1 MPTRFLSR
9 SHANSF
15 LPTDPWR
22 TAETHESLEN
32 GRDPRTQDRRQNGV
46 ASMQHC
52 EFIQLFGQHSKDDRE
67 DRDTWHPPRRD
78 TMEAKSNP
86 TTTTTTTMTT
96 TRITTTRT
104 PPRRTGRMPERCR
117 GAITISAQGT
127 RRPRTSET
135 QTQDKAI
142 NHDKDAGYTAQQLKS
157 ARSLP
162 HANRGHETRSSITT
176 TETHQ
181 GNALLPTR
189 PQRHPR
195 RPASLRA
202 TGSQGAL

>member
-86 TTTTTTTMTT
+86 TTTTTMTT

-127 RRPRTSET
+127 RRPRTSDT

-142 NHDKDAGYTAQQLKS
+142 NHESSTTHFCPRDHNGIRDGQLRFDYWLPKRQLWPPKTW
-157 ARSLP
+157 ATCRRRSW
-162 HANRGHETRSSITT
+162 R
-176 TETHQ
+176 
-181 GNALLPTR
+181 
-189 PQRHPR
+189 
-195 RPASLRA
+195 
-202 TGSQGAL
+202 